1 MIWIGGDG
9 VDRRVVVDLWSY
21 GCAVL
26 RNKRRNLDRHQRVE
40 EKYNIP
46 LEEVV
51 ENPEWREVLSCR
63 SKAFPNRYHCIIR
76 FMGEVVEFT
85 NEALVMALSCL
96 DERALHVVLLYY
108 GMGKTD
114 QEICSF
120 LGMKSR
126 SLVQYHR
133 RKAIEKLRKFM
144 GELEDDGYVLL

>member
-1 MIWIGGDG
+1 M
-9 VDRRVVVDLWSY
+9 DRRVVVDLWSY

-26 RNKRRNLDRHQRVE
+26 RNLRRNLDRHRRVE
-40 EKYNIP
+40 EKYNLP
-46 LEEVV
+46 LEEIVG
-51 ENPEWREVLSCR
+51 NPAGRKDLSCR
-63 SKAFPNRYHCIIR
+63 SKAFQNRYYCIIR
-76 FMGEVVEFT
+76 FMGEAIEFT

-96 DERALHVVLLYY
+96 DDRALRIVLLYY

-114 QEICSF
+114 QEICSL

>member
-1 MIWIGGDG
+1 MNGRA
-9 VDRRVVVDLWSY
+9 VNDLWSY

-26 RNKRRNLDRHQRVE
+26 RNTRINLDKHRRIE

-46 LEEVV
+46 MDDAVDS
-51 ENPEWREVLSCR
+51 PIWRKFLTCR
-63 SKAFPNRYHCIIR
+63 SRAFINRYHCTVC
-76 FMGEVVEFT
+76 FMGEAIEFT

-96 DERALHVVLLYY
+96 DERALHIVLLYY

-114 QEICSF
+114 QEICSL
-120 LGMKSR
+120 LGMRSR

-133 RKAIEKLRKFM
+133 RKAIEKLRKLM